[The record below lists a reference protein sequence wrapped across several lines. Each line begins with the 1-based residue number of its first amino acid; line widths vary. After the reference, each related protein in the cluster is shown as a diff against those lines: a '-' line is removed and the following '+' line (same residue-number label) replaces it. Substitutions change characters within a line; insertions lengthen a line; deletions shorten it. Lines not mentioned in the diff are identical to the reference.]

1 MSISFQLEMANTHTL
16 RLLVAELRVQESSSS
31 GPVLF
36 TVSVSGK
43 KSTRGA
49 SREAERVFR
58 LSLKYKQKNST
69 VEVLKVN
76 DNTRTGTEKQNIVNA
91 AHVLECNRSEFN
103 NIRGLYGSSR
113 GSSRAISRGCG

>member
-1 MSISFQLEMANTHTL
+1 MANTHTL

-43 KSTRGA
+43 KSTLGA

-58 LSLKYKQKNST
+58 LSLQYKQKNST

-76 DNTRTGTEKQNIVNA
+76 DNTRTGTEKQNIVNV
-91 AHVLECNRSEFN
+91 AHV
-103 NIRGLYGSSR
+103 
-113 GSSRAISRGCG
+113 